1 MAIAEADLSLRN
13 WLSGAAAKQPT
24 PGGGSVAALV
34 GALAAAMGEMTL
46 NYSAGRKANSAE
58 AESAIRENLAE
69 LSRARELLLELMQE
83 DQQAYL
89 ALTEARKLDDTCMS
103 RSIRIL
109 SATATAIAV
118 PRAIMAA
125 GMSVLACASRV
136 AEHANKHLLSDLAV
150 CCELALA
157 TIRCAGHNVRVNLS
171 DRSGDEGHRISEE
184 VDATTTRGVEL
195 LCSTMAMIAKRS
207 SSL

>member
-1 MAIAEADLSLRN
+1 MAIADANLSLRD
-13 WLSGAAAKQPT
+13 WLSRAAAKQPT
-24 PGGGSVAALV
+24 PGGGSVTALV

-46 NYSAGRKANSAE
+46 NYSTGRKANSPE
-58 AESAIRENLAE
+58 AENAIRENLAE
-69 LSRARELLLELMQE
+69 LGRARKLLLELIQE

-109 SATATAIAV
+109 SATTTAIAV

-157 TIRCAGHNVRVNLS
+157 TIRCAGHNVRTNLADLS
-171 DRSGDEGHRISEE
+171 DEEGHRLSQE
-184 VDATTTRGVEL
+184 VDATTARGVEL
-195 LCSTMAMIAKRS
+195 LRSTLAVIAKRS
-207 SSL
+207 SL